1 MLFIGTWFSIEQR
14 FKLDMLEIAIQVEK
28 VNCTRN
34 SEGLI
39 TYEVEVNIYT
49 LNDI

>member
-34 SEGLI
+34 SGGL
-39 TYEVEVNIYT
+39 IYT
-49 LNDI
+49 LNNIWKEEI